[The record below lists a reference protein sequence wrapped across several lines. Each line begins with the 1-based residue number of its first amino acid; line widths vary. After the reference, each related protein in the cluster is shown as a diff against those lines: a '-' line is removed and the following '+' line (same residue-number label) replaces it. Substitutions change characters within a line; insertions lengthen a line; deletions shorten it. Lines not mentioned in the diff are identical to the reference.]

1 MARRGSWMVAIAL
14 VLPLVAAAQVPG
26 LVGPEAS
33 PEATVTQKVGLTEIE
48 VSYHRPAVN
57 GRQVWGG
64 LVPYGQ
70 VWRAG
75 ANENTT
81 VSFSTPVTV
90 QGAKLAAGTYGLHMI
105 PAEGDWTAIFSRE
118 SGAWGSFS
126 YDQAEDAARVPVKPE
141 PAAFQERLGY
151 SFDEPSRDSVV
162 LAMRWEKVRVPLEIR
177 IDLPR
182 TVLAAYEAQLRG
194 LPRFGWQGWNQAAN
208 WAATND
214 IELDDALAWADRSI
228 GMNRNFTNLR
238 TKALVL
244 SKRGDEAAAEAMT
257 KEAFSVATEA
267 EINAYGYQL
276 MGQGNVDEAIKMFE
290 KNTKDHPGSWNTW
303 DSLAEAYGVKG
314 DKKKSLEYYTK
325 ALGMTT
331 ADVQKERIRGIIDGM
346 KKSI

>member
-1 MARRGSWMVAIAL
+1 MARPGSWMGAIAL
-14 VLPLVAAAQVPG
+14 FLPLVAAAQVPG

-33 PEATVTQKVGLTEIE
+33 PEATVTQKIGLTEIA

-90 QGAKLAAGTYGLHMI
+90 QGASLAAGTYGLHMI
-105 PAEGDWTAIFSRE
+105 PAEGEWTVIFSRE

-126 YDQAEDAARVPVKPE
+126 YDQAEDAARVRVRPE
-141 PAAFQERLGY
+141 SAPFQERLGY
-151 SFDEPSRDSVV
+151 TLDDPARDSVV
-162 LAMRWEKVRVPLEIR
+162 LAMRWEKVRVPLEVR

-182 TVLAAYEAQLRG
+182 TVLASYEAQLRG
-194 LPRFGWQGWNQAAN
+194 LPRFGWQGWSQAAN

-214 IELDDALAWADRSI
+214 IELDQALAWADRSI

-244 SKRGDEAAAEAMT
+244 SKRGDKAAADALT
-257 KEAFSVATEA
+257 KEALSIATEA

-276 MGQGNVDEAIKMFE
+276 MGQGNVDEAIRMFE
-290 KNTKDHPGSWNTW
+290 KNTKDHPDSWNTW

-314 DKKKSLEYYTK
+314 DKKKALEYYTK

-331 ADVQKERIRGIIDGM
+331 ADVQKERIRGIIDGL